1 MGPIAGTSLM
11 PLEPQLAAFAAQSE
25 VVGALNVGVMWDRLR
40 GEFLAEYIRLER
52 MGLTAAELE
61 AAMQGFLGQL
71 SEKPLADLARRSS
84 GVIYNQGRSAE
95 ILSQPAVEFVVYSS
109 VLEPTT
115 CEPCRHLDSEVFEG
129 GSSDFF
135 NNQPGAQ
142 CLGGTNCRCIYI
154 AVTGPEGIN

>member
-1 MGPIAGTSLM
+1 M
-11 PLEPQLAAFAAQSE
+11 PLEPQLIAFAGQSE
-25 VVGALNVGVMWDRLR
+25 VLGSLNVGVMWDRLR

-52 MGLTAAELE
+52 MGLTAAELD
-61 AAMQGFLGQL
+61 AAMEGFLGQL
-71 SEKPLADLARRSS
+71 SEKPIAELARKSS

-95 ILSQPAVEFVVYSS
+95 ILSQPDVEFVVYSS
-109 VLEPTT
+109 VLESTT
-115 CEPCRHLDSEVFEG
+115 CEPCRFLDSEVFEVDTP
-129 GSSDFF
+129 DFY